1 MNPIIIAID
10 GYSSTGK
17 STLAKALASV
27 LGYTYIDSGAMY
39 RAVTLYALRFGYVSD
54 SVVKVDQLVT
64 KLPEINISFVLT
76 DDSNSE
82 ICLNGEKVETEIR
95 GMQVSNCVSQVSA
108 IPQVREML
116 VAQQQLMGKNKAVV
130 MDGRDIGSV
139 VFPNAELKL
148 FMTASEDIRAQ
159 RRYNELIAKGS
170 EVSIEEVKANLSKRD
185 YIDSHRDTSPLIQTN
200 DAIVLDNSHLSQKE
214 QLDWVLEKAKQIS
227 SSLE

>member
-17 STLAKALASV
+17 STLAKDLASE

-39 RAVTLYALRFGYVSD
+39 RAVALYALRCGYVNDSD
-54 SVVKVDQLVT
+54 VEVDQLIK
-64 KLPEINISFVLT
+64 KLPEINISFVLVE
-76 DDSNSE
+76 DSNSE
-82 ICLNGEKVETEIR
+82 ICLNGEKVESEIR
-95 GMQVSNCVSQVSA
+95 DMEVSNCVSQVSA
-108 IPQVREML
+108 ISQVRELM
-116 VAQQQLMGKNKAVV
+116 VAQQQLMGKKKAVV

-159 RRYNELIAKGS
+159 RRYNELISKGS

-185 YIDSHRDTSPLIQTN
+185 YIDSHRDTAPLIQTN
-200 DAIVLDNSHLSQKE
+200 DAIVLDNSYLSQRE
-214 QLDWVLEKAKQIS
+214 QLDWVLEKAKEIS
-227 SSLE
+227 SSLG

>member
-1 MNPIIIAID
+1 MKPIIIAID

-39 RAVTLYALRFGYVSD
+39 RAVTLYALRWGYVND
-54 SVVKVDQLVT
+54 SVIKVDQLVT
-64 KLPEINISFVLT
+64 KLPEINISFVLSE
-76 DDSNSE
+76 DSNSE
-82 ICLNGEKVETEIR
+82 ICLNGEKVESEIR
-95 GMQVSNCVSQVSA
+95 GMEVSNCVSQVSA
-108 IPQVREML
+108 IPQVRELL
-116 VAQQQLMGKNKAVV
+116 VTQQQLMGNKKAVV

-159 RRYNELIAKGS
+159 RRYHELIAKGS

-185 YIDSHRDTSPLIQTN
+185 YIDSHRDTAPLIQTN

>member
-1 MNPIIIAID
+1 MFTI
-10 GYSSTGK
+10 S
-17 STLAKALASV
+17 
-27 LGYTYIDSGAMY
+27 
-39 RAVTLYALRFGYVSD
+39 
-54 SVVKVDQLVT
+54 
-64 KLPEINISFVLT
+64 SFVLAE
-76 DDSNSE
+76 DSNSE
-82 ICLNGEKVETEIR
+82 ICLNGEKVESEIR
-95 GMQVSNCVSQVSA
+95 GMEVSNCVSQVSA

-116 VAQQQLMGKNKAVV
+116 VAQQQLMGKKKAVV

-185 YIDSHRDTSPLIQTN
+185 YIDSHRDTAPLIQTN
-200 DAIVLDNSHLSQKE
+200 DSIVLDNSNLSQKD

-227 SSLE
+227 SSLG

>member
-17 STLAKALASV
+17 STLAKDLASE

-39 RAVTLYALRFGYVSD
+39 RAVALYALRCGYVNDSD
-54 SVVKVDQLVT
+54 VEVDQLIT
-64 KLPEINISFVLT
+64 KLHEINISFVLVE
-76 DDSNSE
+76 DSNSE
-82 ICLNGEKVETEIR
+82 ICLNGEKVESEIR
-95 GMQVSNCVSQVSA
+95 DMEVSNCVSQVSA
-108 IPQVREML
+108 ISQVRELM
-116 VAQQQLMGKNKAVV
+116 VAQQQLMGKKKAVV

-170 EVSIEEVKANLSKRD
+170 EISIEEVKANLSKRD
-185 YIDSHRDTSPLIQTN
+185 YIDSHRDTAPLIQTN
-200 DAIVLDNSHLSQKE
+200 DAIVLDNSYLSQRE

-227 SSLE
+227 SNLG

>member
-17 STLAKALASV
+17 STLAKALASI

-39 RAVTLYALRFGYVSD
+39 RAVALYALRCGYVND
-54 SVVKVDQLVT
+54 SVIKVDQLVT
-64 KLPEINISFVLT
+64 KLPEINISFVLAE
-76 DDSNSE
+76 DLNSE
-82 ICLNGEKVETEIR
+82 ICLNGEKVESEIR
-95 GMQVSNCVSQVSA
+95 GMEVSNCVSQVSA

-116 VAQQQLMGKNKAVV
+116 VAQQQLMGNKKAVV

-159 RRYNELIAKGS
+159 RRYHELIAKGS

-185 YIDSHRDTSPLIQTN
+185 YIDSHRDTAPLIQTN

-214 QLDWVLEKAKQIS
+214 QLDWVLEKVKQIS
-227 SSLE
+227 SSLG

>member
-39 RAVTLYALRFGYVSD
+39 RAVTLYALRSGYIND
-54 SVVKVDQLVT
+54 SVIKVDHLVA
-64 KLPEINISFVLT
+64 KFPEINISFVLGE
-76 DDSNSE
+76 DSNSE
-82 ICLNGEKVETEIR
+82 ICLNGENVESEIR
-95 GMQVSNCVSQVSA
+95 GMEVSNCVSQVSA
-108 IPQVREML
+108 ISQVRELL
-116 VAQQQLMGKNKAVV
+116 VAQQQLMGKKKAVV

-139 VFPNAELKL
+139 VFPNSELKL
-148 FMTASEDIRAQ
+148 FMTASEDIRVQ
-159 RRYNELIAKGS
+159 RRYNELIDKGS

-185 YIDSHRDTSPLIQTN
+185 YIDSHRDTAPLIQTN

-214 QLDWVLEKAKQIS
+214 QLDWVLEKVKQIS
-227 SSLE
+227 SSLG

>member
-159 RRYNELIAKGS
+159 RRYHELIAKGS
-170 EVSIEEVKANLSKRD
+170 EVSIEEVKVNLSKRD
-185 YIDSHRDTSPLIQTN
+185 YIDSHRDTAPLIQTN
-200 DAIVLDNSHLSQKE
+200 DSIVLDNSNLSQKE

-227 SSLE
+227 SSL

>member
-17 STLAKALASV
+17 STLAKDLASE
-27 LGYTYIDSGAMY
+27 LGYTCIDSGAMY
-39 RAVTLYALRFGYVSD
+39 RAVALYALRCGYVNDSD
-54 SVVKVDQLVT
+54 VEVDQLIT
-64 KLPEINISFVLT
+64 KLPEINISFVLVE
-76 DDSNSE
+76 DSNSE
-82 ICLNGEKVETEIR
+82 ICLNGEKVESEIR
-95 GMQVSNCVSQVSA
+95 DMEVSNCVSQVSA
-108 IPQVREML
+108 ISQVRELM
-116 VAQQQLMGKNKAVV
+116 VAQQQLMGKKKAVV

-185 YIDSHRDTSPLIQTN
+185 YIDSHRDTAPLIQTN
-200 DAIVLDNSHLSQKE
+200 DAIVLDNSYLSQRE

-227 SSLE
+227 SSLG

>member
-17 STLAKALASV
+17 STLAKALASL

-39 RAVTLYALRFGYVSD
+39 RAVTLYALRFGYINDTVI
-54 SVVKVDQLVT
+54 KVNQLVT
-64 KLPEINISFVLT
+64 KLPEINISFVL
-76 DDSNSE
+76 DDDLNSE
-82 ICLNGEKVETEIR
+82 ICLNGEKVESEIR
-95 GMQVSNCVSQVSA
+95 GMEVSNCVSQVSA

-116 VAQQQLMGKNKAVV
+116 VAQQQLMGKKKAVV

-159 RRYNELIAKGS
+159 RRHNELIAKGS

-185 YIDSHRDTSPLIQTN
+185 YLDSHRDTAPLIQTN
-200 DAIVLDNSHLSQKE
+200 DAIVLDNSHLSHKE

-227 SSLE
+227 SSLG

>member
-17 STLAKALASV
+17 STLAKALASE

-39 RAVTLYALRFGYVSD
+39 RAVALHALRCGYVIDSD
-54 SVVKVDQLVT
+54 VKVDQLVI
-64 KLPEINISFVLT
+64 KLPEINISFVLSE
-76 DDSNSE
+76 DSNSE
-82 ICLNGEKVETEIR
+82 ICLNGEKVESKIR
-95 GMQVSNCVSQVSA
+95 GMGVSNCVSQVSA

-116 VAQQQLMGKNKAVV
+116 VAQQQLMGKKKAVV

-185 YIDSHRDTSPLIQTN
+185 YIDSHRDTAPLIQTN

>member
-1 MNPIIIAID
+1 MNPIIIAVD

-17 STLAKALASV
+17 STLAKALARV

-39 RAVTLYALRFGYVSD
+39 RAVALYALRSGYVCD
-54 SVVKVDQLVT
+54 AIIKVDQLLT
-64 KLPEINISFVLT
+64 KLPEIKISFVLAE
-76 DDSNSE
+76 DLNSV
-82 ICLNGEKVETEIR
+82 ICLNGEKVESEIR
-95 GMQVSNCVSQVSA
+95 EMDVSNCVSQIST
-108 IPQVREML
+108 IPEVRKLL
-116 VAQQQLMGKNKAVV
+116 VAQQQLMGKKKAIV

-185 YIDSHRDTSPLIQTN
+185 YIDSHRDTAPLIQTN

-214 QLDWVLEKAKQIS
+214 QLDWVLEKVKHIS
-227 SSLE
+227 SSLG

>member
-39 RAVTLYALRFGYVSD
+39 RAVTLYALRCGYVND
-54 SVVKVDQLVT
+54 SVVKVNQLVT

-116 VAQQQLMGKNKAVV
+116 VAQQQLMGKKKAVV

-185 YIDSHRDTSPLIQTN
+185 YIDSHRDTAPLIQTN

-214 QLDWVLEKAKQIS
+214 QLDWVLEKVKQIS

>member
-39 RAVTLYALRFGYVSD
+39 RAVTLYALRFGYVND
-54 SVVKVDQLVT
+54 SVVKVNQLVT

-159 RRYNELIAKGS
+159 RRYHELIAKGS

-185 YIDSHRDTSPLIQTN
+185 YIDSHRDTAPLIQTN
-200 DAIVLDNSHLSQKE
+200 DSIVLDNSNLSQKE

-227 SSLE
+227 SSL

>member
-17 STLAKALASV
+17 STLAKALASE

-39 RAVTLYALRFGYVSD
+39 RAVALHALRCGYVID
-54 SVVKVDQLVT
+54 YDIKVDQLVK
-64 KLPEINISFVLT
+64 KLPEINVSFVL
-76 DDSNSE
+76 DDDLNSE
-82 ICLNGEKVETEIR
+82 ICLNGEKVESEIR
-95 GMQVSNCVSQVSA
+95 GMEVSNCVSQVSA

-116 VAQQQLMGKNKAVV
+116 VLQQQLMGKKKAVV

-148 FMTASEDIRAQ
+148 FIIASEYIRAQ

-185 YIDSHRDTSPLIQTN
+185 YIDSHRDIAPLIQTN
-200 DAIVLDNSHLSQKE
+200 DAIVLDNSNLSQKE
-214 QLDWVLEKAKQIS
+214 QLGWVLEKVKQIS
-227 SSLE
+227 SSLG

>member
-27 LGYTYIDSGAMY
+27 LGYTYIDTGAMY
-39 RAVTLYALRFGYVSD
+39 RAVALYALRCGYVND
-54 SVVKVDQLVT
+54 SVIKVDQLVT
-64 KLPEINISFVLT
+64 KLPEINISFVLAE
-76 DDSNSE
+76 DLNSE
-82 ICLNGEKVETEIR
+82 ICLNGEKVESEIR
-95 GMQVSNCVSQVSA
+95 GMEVSNCVSQVSA

-116 VAQQQLMGKNKAVV
+116 VAQQQLMGNKKAVV

-159 RRYNELIAKGS
+159 RRYHELIAKGS

-185 YIDSHRDTSPLIQTN
+185 YIDSHRDTAPLIQTN

-214 QLDWVLEKAKQIS
+214 QLDWVLEKVKQIS
-227 SSLE
+227 SSLG

>member
-1 MNPIIIAID
+1 MKKIIIAID
-10 GYSSTGK
+10 GDSSSGK

-82 ICLNGEKVETEIR
+82 ICLNGEKVESEIR
-95 GMQVSNCVSQVSA
+95 GMEVSNCVSQVST
-108 IPQVREML
+108 IPKVREML
-116 VAQQQLMGKNKAVV
+116 VAQQQLMGKKKAVV

-148 FMTASEDIRAQ
+148 FMTASEDIRIQ
-159 RRYNELIAKGS
+159 RRYDELIAKGS

-185 YIDSHRDTSPLIQTN
+185 YIDSHRDTAPLIQTN

>member
-39 RAVTLYALRFGYVSD
+39 RAVTLYALRFGYVND
-54 SVVKVDQLVT
+54 SVVKVNQLVT

-159 RRYNELIAKGS
+159 RRYHELIAKGS
-170 EVSIEEVKANLSKRD
+170 EVSIEEVKVNLSKRD
-185 YIDSHRDTSPLIQTN
+185 YIDSHRDTAPLIQTN

-214 QLDWVLEKAKQIS
+214 QLYWVLEKVKQIS
-227 SSLE
+227 SSLG